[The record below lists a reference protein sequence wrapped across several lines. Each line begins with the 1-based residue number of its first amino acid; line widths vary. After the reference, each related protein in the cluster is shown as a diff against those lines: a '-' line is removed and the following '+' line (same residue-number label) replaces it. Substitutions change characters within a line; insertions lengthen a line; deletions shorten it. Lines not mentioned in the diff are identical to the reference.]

1 MFRADLIKIRCFRY
15 NERIEAEANGHHLAD
30 DIYNC
35 ILLNENCCMLN
46 HISMKRVPY
55 SPINNEP
62 TLFKIMAW
70 LLNKRQALI

>member
-35 ILLNENCCMLN
+35 IFLNENCCMLN
-46 HISMKRVPY
+46 LISMKRVPY

-70 LLNKRQALI
+70 LLNKRQAII